1 MIREL
6 RQSVNQCDV
15 NSTQISPPGGFRRF
29 IEIFKMVGDRHEGYV
44 PVPHVKN
51 YLGLGSNP

>member
-15 NSTQISPPGGFRRF
+15 NSTQISLPGGFRRF
-29 IEIFKMVGDRHEGYV
+29 IEIFKMVGDGHEAYF
-44 PVPHVKN
+44 PVPNVKN
-51 YLGLGSNP
+51 YLGLDSNP